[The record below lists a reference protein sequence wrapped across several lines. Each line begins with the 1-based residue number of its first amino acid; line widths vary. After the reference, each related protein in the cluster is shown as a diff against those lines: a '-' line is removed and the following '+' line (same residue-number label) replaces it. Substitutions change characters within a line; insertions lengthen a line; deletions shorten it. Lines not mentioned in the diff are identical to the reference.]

1 MPLFPEQTQSDWIEG
16 TLPRPV
22 AGAGFLETSLQCKS
36 TLVIPAE
43 IDA

>member
-22 AGAGFLETSLQCKS
+22 AAGFLETSLQCKS